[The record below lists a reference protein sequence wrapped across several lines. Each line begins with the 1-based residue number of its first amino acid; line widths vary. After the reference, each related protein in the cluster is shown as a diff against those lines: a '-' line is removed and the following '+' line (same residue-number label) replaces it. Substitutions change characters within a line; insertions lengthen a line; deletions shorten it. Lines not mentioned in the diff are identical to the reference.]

1 MRPAT
6 FILLGLLSLT
16 PSFARLERS
25 VCGTY
30 RDRLREEVHLHRQ
43 AAAKRKARPAVAA
56 GMAPADASH
65 DAGDIAILEDAGDI
79 VARRNDF
86 NLDRKTIQ
94 FSPVDGAAARY
105 RFLTSDGGYDAAAA
119 SSGSP
124 ISPFGDDDTA
134 AFDLPFSFPFF
145 GNSYR
150 GIFVNSDGNLTF
162 QTGDSAVT
170 DRSLGR
176 MTAGPP
182 RIAGL
187 FMDLDPTQVQNGLR
201 VLSEPGRFVV
211 SWSGVPQ
218 FQDFGTGLP
227 ETFQM
232 RLYPDGRIEL
242 SYAGVNTDGALVGI
256 TPGGLQGVTSIVAF
270 AIDTTGE
277 YSSTLAERFGGATE
291 IDIATAAQRFYQTHE
306 DAYDYLVIYNNQ
318 TINASAGAVAY
329 EVTARNNRTGYGD
342 TIVDMGA

>member
-1 MRPAT
+1 MRPAAC
-6 FILLGLLSLT
+6 IVVCLLFVAQ
-16 PSFARLERS
+16 SFARLERS

-30 RDRLREEVHLHRQ
+30 RDRVLEEVHLHRR
-43 AAAKRKARPAVAA
+43 AVAKRRARPTVAA
-56 GMAPADASH
+56 GVAPADASR

-79 VARRNDF
+79 VARRNGF

-94 FSPVDGAAARY
+94 FSPVDGAVSRY

-162 QTGDSAVT
+162 QAGDSAVT

-182 RIAGL
+182 RIGGL
-187 FMDLDPTQVQNGLR
+187 LMDLDP
-201 VLSEPGRFVV
+201 PP
-211 SWSGVPQ
+211 VP
-218 FQDFGTGLP
+218 
-227 ETFQM
+227 
-232 RLYPDGRIEL
+232 
-242 SYAGVNTDGALVGI
+242 
-256 TPGGLQGVTSIVAF
+256 PGGRV
-270 AIDTTGE
+270 
-277 YSSTLAERFGGATE
+277 
-291 IDIATAAQRFYQTHE
+291 
-306 DAYDYLVIYNNQ
+306 
-318 TINASAGAVAY
+318 
-329 EVTARNNRTGYGD
+329 
-342 TIVDMGA
+342 